1 MDQVKLFLDQENELR
16 FQVQIEG
23 TTRGETA
30 CRYLIETSDYSFSLP
45 CYYDEDGDVIV
56 NVPVLKSVI
65 KEGVYDS
72 HLEVFVDDR
81 LFIPLEIK
89 TEFEKS
95 VAVKAK
101 PIVENKK
108 STQVKASAKLIK
120 ASNRSKA
127 KKTTQNKKRNIF
139 SREDVM
145 SLVNEIKNNK
155 DNK

>member
-45 CYYDEDGDVIV
+45 CYYDDEGDVIV

-89 TEFEKS
+89 TEFERS

-108 STQVKASAKLIK
+108 STKVKASAKLIN
-120 ASNRSKA
+120 ASKKSKLKNPSQ
-127 KKTTQNKKRNIF
+127 KKKKNIF
-139 SREDVM
+139 SRDDVM

-155 DNK
+155 AGK